1 MAEVTITDI
10 RKVPVLDPA
19 RLGKFDV
26 LVLYSAGPGDNN
38 TVFIPEESF
47 NETTLIAKI
56 RDEERRRTELR
67 GKKLTI

>member
-1 MAEVTITDI
+1 MAEVTIIDV

-26 LVLYSAGPGDNN
+26 LVLYQTSPGDNN
-38 TVFIPEESF
+38 TVFIPEEGFTEQS
-47 NETTLIAKI
+47 LIAKI
-56 RDEERRRTELR
+56 RDEERKRTELR